1 MIRCYIGMVMLMHA
15 KCSSRLYT
23 DYCTAIGICRHCH
36 FMLFLVCLY
45 YIQVFGHIQSL
56 LNDSLPS
63 APMFPSLFTPLKV
76 LSLRTQDQLQD
87 ETGCRII
94 ISGRDDYF
102 PGTHFRVLVILG
114 DAPEAMLG
122 VIEHLIPDIVEFG
135 KKERAPAGVQVTT
148 CLFFVKLRRY

>member
-1 MIRCYIGMVMLMHA
+1 MILG
-15 KCSSRLYT
+15 
-23 DYCTAIGICRHCH
+23 
-36 FMLFLVCLY
+36 
-45 YIQVFGHIQSL
+45 
-56 LNDSLPS
+56 PS
-63 APMFPSLFTPLKV
+63 TST
-76 LSLRTQDQLQD
+76 LRFHLCQDQLQD

-135 KKERAPAGVQVTT
+135 KKERAPAGVQMSSDVHM
-148 CLFFVKLRRY
+148 LFAKLRRY